1 MKFMNLKRFASTA
14 LAGALALSMA
24 VPAFAAGNTTVIS
37 GAYEAVTLS
46 VTVPATGKAIINPY
60 GLPYKLSADYS
71 VSGQQITTA
80 APLLIRNM
88 SPVALAVTANLKGEA
103 STGVNLNDQTAAG
116 ALDFTTET
124 DKELHVVFQAFEAV
138 GVDTNNATDNDILI
152 PKLIALAD
160 DDAKLTGDVTTT
172 AADATGT
179 LVLREGKDGELQ
191 SGGAAFIRLSGEA
204 AKKATWETS
213 DTFTATIAFTF
224 EPSVYTK
231 SAGEIDAGSVDLANF
246 AAANS
251 PATLTLTPA
260 LPENV
265 TATSTEWISSDIA
278 AVKVEKNA
286 ADANKAAL
294 THVAAGTAKI
304 TVTIKGSDGVTY
316 VSEVN
321 VTAK

>member
-24 VPAFAAGNTTVIS
+24 VPAFAAANTTVIS

-46 VTVPATGKAIINPY
+46 VTVPTTGKAIINPY

-71 VSGQQITTA
+71 VSNQQITTA
-80 APLLIRNM
+80 APLLIQNK
-88 SPVALAVTANLKGEA
+88 SDVALAVTANLKGQA
-103 STGVNLNDQTAAG
+103 STGVTLEADGVTPDYSG
-116 ALDFTTET
+116 VT
-124 DKELHVVFQAFEAV
+124 DKKLHVTFQAFEAA

-152 PKLIALAD
+152 PKFIALENG
-160 DDAKLTGDVTTT
+160 DAKLTGDVTTT

-179 LVLREGKDGELQ
+179 LVLREGKDNELQ
-191 SGGAAFIRLSGEA
+191 NGGAAFIRLSGEV
-204 AKKATWETS
+204 AKKAAWATT

-265 TATSTEWISSDIA
+265 TATSTEWVSSDIT

>member
-24 VPAFAAGNTTVIS
+24 VPAFAAANTTVIS

-46 VTVPATGKAIINPY
+46 VTVPTTGKAIINPY

-71 VSGQQITTA
+71 VSNQQITTA
-80 APLLIRNM
+80 APLLIQNK
-88 SPVALAVTANLKGEA
+88 SDVALAVTANLKGQA
-103 STGVNLNDQTAAG
+103 STGVTLEADGDTADYSG
-116 ALDFTTET
+116 VT
-124 DKELHVVFQAFEAV
+124 DKKLHVTFQAFEAA

-152 PKLIALAD
+152 PKFIALED
-160 DDAKLTGDVTTT
+160 GDAKLTGDVTTT

-179 LVLREGKDGELQ
+179 LVLREGKDNELQ
-191 SGGAAFIRLSGEA
+191 NGGAAFIRLSGEV
-204 AKKATWETS
+204 AKKAAWATT

-265 TATSTEWISSDIA
+265 TATSTEWVSSNIA